1 MSCIINSCF
10 SSHFSFLTIMLKRIL
25 KLQNKTKSRVSCEV
39 EWKLKKDCRTL
50 CTDFKKKLMKII
62 NSMTNAPKKYT
73 RYNIFFKGFKVQKG

>member
-1 MSCIINSCF
+1 MKWNG
-10 SSHFSFLTIMLKRIL
+10 
-25 KLQNKTKSRVSCEV
+25 NE
-39 EWKLKKDCRTL
+39 KDCLTL